1 MWNVS
6 PLFIK
11 YLTMSESRQKRKT
24 TKSEQI
30 LARQT
35 ELKNALQKDSKKSNL
50 ELLDVCNYYLNKVS
64 TYIGFTFESEYT

>member
-50 ELLDVCNYYLNKVS
+50 ELLDVCNYYLNKV
-64 TYIGFTFESEYT
+64 

>member
-64 TYIGFTFESEYT
+64 T